1 MWLYGGRETRVGE
14 ARGAV
19 SAVSEAFRWSG
30 ANLLPFTKFIA
41 NGLFTK

>member
-1 MWLYGGRETRVGE
+1 MVWGTGNSGEGG
-14 ARGAV
+14 RGAV